1 MNSQRERR
9 QDEDGG
15 GGEEGERASDPLKKD
30 LAGDQPLL
38 KENTSSE
45 QPSSRKM

>member
-1 MNSQRERR
+1 MKSQRESR
-9 QDEDGG
+9 QEEDGG

-30 LAGDQPLL
+30 PEGDRPLL
-38 KENTSSE
+38 EEQTSSE